1 MSSAVL
7 EGRDLLKRFRHHRAV
22 DGLTVEFHQGEVTGL
37 LGPNGAGKTT
47 TLYLLAGFLRPTSG
61 EVFLSG
67 RRVTTLPFYRR
78 ARLGIHY
85 LPQEPSVF
93 LRTTVAGN
101 LRLALEG
108 LGLPWNGRVNEVL
121 EDLGLDELLGRRVTE
136 LSAGERRK
144 VEVARAL
151 VTKPSFLLLDEPFLG
166 VDPLTV
172 ADLSALIKRLAQ
184 GGIGVAICDH
194 NVRDTLRITDRAY
207 LIRTGRLLVEGT
219 PAELLRDQ
227 EARAAYLGENFDL

>member
-1 MSSAVL
+1 MSAVL
-7 EGRDLLKRFRHHRAV
+7 EGRGLVKRFRHIRAV
-22 DGLTVEFHQGEVTGL
+22 DGLSVSFRTGEVTGL

-47 TLYLLAGFLRPTSG
+47 TLYLLAGFLRPTAG
-61 EVFLSG
+61 EIFLSG
-67 RRVTTLPFYRR
+67 RRVTHLPFYRR

-101 LRLALEG
+101 IHLALSGMG
-108 LGLPWNGRVNEVL
+108 LSWNSRVAEVL
-121 EDLGLDELLGRRVTE
+121 GDLGLAELLKRRVTE

-151 VTKPSFLLLDEPFLG
+151 VTRPTFLLLDEPFLG

-172 ADLSALIKRLAQ
+172 AELSVLVRRLA
-184 GGIGVAICDH
+184 GNGIGIVVCDH
-194 NVRDTLRITDRAY
+194 NVRDTLRIVDRAH
-207 LIRTGRLLVEGT
+207 LIQAGKTVVEGT
-219 PAELLRDQ
+219 PEEIVAD
-227 EARAAYLGENFDL
+227 ARARAVYLGENFAL

>member
-1 MSSAVL
+1 MSAVL
-7 EGRDLLKRFRHHRAV
+7 EGLNLVKRFRHIRAV
-22 DGLTVEFHQGEVTGL
+22 DGLTVRFHAGEVTGL

-47 TLYLLAGFLRPTSG
+47 TLYLLAGFLRPNAG

-67 RRVTTLPFYRR
+67 KRITGLPFHGR

-101 LRLALEG
+101 VRLALAG
-108 LGLPWNGRVNEVL
+108 LGLRWNGQVDKVL
-121 EDLGLDELLGRRVTE
+121 EELGLRKLLRRRVAE

-151 VTKPSFLLLDEPFLG
+151 VTRPLFLLLDEPFLG

-172 ADLSALIKRLAQ
+172 QELSQLVRQLAQ
-184 GGIGVAICDH
+184 AGIGVVICDH
-194 NVRDTLRITDRAY
+194 NVRDTLRLVDRAY
-207 LIRTGRLLVEGT
+207 LIQAGKLVLEGT
-219 PAELLRDQ
+219 PAEIVAD
-227 EARAAYLGENFDL
+227 ARARQSYLGENFVL

>member
-1 MSSAVL
+1 LSAVL
-7 EGRDLLKRFRHHRAV
+7 EGLNLVKRFRHIRAV
-22 DGLTVEFHQGEVTGL
+22 DGLTVRFHAGEVTGL

-47 TLYLLAGFLRPTSG
+47 TLYLLAGFLRPNAG

-67 RRVTTLPFYRR
+67 KRITGLPFHGR

-101 LRLALEG
+101 VRLALAG
-108 LGLPWNGRVNEVL
+108 LGLRWNGQVDKVL
-121 EDLGLDELLGRRVTE
+121 EELGLRKLLRRRVAE

-151 VTKPSFLLLDEPFLG
+151 VTRPLFLLLDEPFLG

-172 ADLSALIKRLAQ
+172 QELSQLVRQLAQ
-184 GGIGVAICDH
+184 AGIGVVICDH
-194 NVRDTLRITDRAY
+194 NVRDTLRLVDRAY
-207 LIRTGRLLVEGT
+207 LIQAGRLVLEGT
-219 PAELLRDQ
+219 PAEIVAD
-227 EARAAYLGENFDL
+227 ARARQSYLGENFVL

>member
-1 MSSAVL
+1 LSAVL
-7 EGRDLLKRFRHHRAV
+7 EGRNLVKRFRHIRAV
-22 DGLTVEFHQGEVTGL
+22 DGVSLTFRSGEITGL

-47 TLYLLAGFLRPTSG
+47 TLYLLAGFLRPTRG
-61 EVFLSG
+61 EVLLSG
-67 RRVTTLPFYRR
+67 RRITKLPFYRR

-101 LRLALEG
+101 IRLALAG
-108 LGLPWNGRVNEVL
+108 MGLPWNSQVEKVL
-121 EDLGLDELLGRRVTE
+121 EDLGLLGLLRRRTTE

-151 VTKPSFLLLDEPFLG
+151 VTKPAFLLLDEPFLG

-172 ADLSALIKRLAQ
+172 AELSDLVRKLAQ
-184 GGIGVAICDH
+184 NGIGIAICDH
-194 NVRDTLRITDRAY
+194 NVRDTLRLVHRAY
-207 LIRTGRLLVEGT
+207 LIQAGKVILEGT
-219 PAELLRDQ
+219 PEELLSDAR
-227 EARAAYLGENFDL
+227 ARAAYLGENFSL

>member
-1 MSSAVL
+1 MPAVL
-7 EGRDLLKRFRHHRAV
+7 EGLDLVRRFGPIRAV
-22 DGLTVEFHQGEVTGL
+22 DGLTVRFRAAEVTGL

-47 TLYLLAGFLRPTSG
+47 TLYLLAGFLRPNRG
-61 EVFLSG
+61 EVFLGG
-67 RRVTTLPFYRR
+67 RRITGLPFHRR

-101 LRLALEG
+101 VKLALAG
-108 LGLPWNGRVNEVL
+108 LGLRWNGQVDQVL
-121 EDLGLDELLGRRVTE
+121 ADLGLMGLLRRRVAE

-151 VTKPSFLLLDEPFLG
+151 VTRPLFLLLDEPFLG

-172 ADLSALIKRLAQ
+172 QDLSRLVRQLAQ
-184 GGIGVAICDH
+184 NGIGVVICDH
-194 NVRDTLRITDRAY
+194 NVRDTLRLVDRAY
-207 LIRTGRLLVEGT
+207 LIQAGKLVMEGT
-219 PAELLRDQ
+219 PAEIVAD
-227 EARAAYLGENFDL
+227 ARARQSYLGENFVL

>member
-1 MSSAVL
+1 MSAVL
-7 EGRDLLKRFRHHRAV
+7 EGRNLTKRFRHIRAV
-22 DGLTVEFHQGEVTGL
+22 DGLSLRFHSGEITGL

-47 TLYLLAGFLRPTSG
+47 TLYLLAGFLRPNRG
-61 EVFLSG
+61 EIFFSG
-67 RRVTTLPFYRR
+67 RRVTHLPFYRR

-101 LRLALEG
+101 IRLALSGMG
-108 LGLPWNGRVNEVL
+108 LRWGSQVL
-121 EDLGLDELLGRRVTE
+121 GVLADLALEELLGRRVTE

-151 VTKPSFLLLDEPFLG
+151 VTRPAFLLLDEPFLG

-172 ADLSALIKRLAQ
+172 AELSTLVRKLAQ
-184 GGIGVAICDH
+184 SGIGLVICDH
-194 NVRDTLRITDRAY
+194 NVRDTLRLVDRAH
-207 LIRTGRLLVEGT
+207 LIQAGKTVVEGT
-219 PAELLRDQ
+219 PAEIVANPQ
-227 EARAAYLGENFDL
+227 ARALYLGENFSL